1 MIQNSALLAGGVCM
15 CQEAFG
21 AAGKKSTCCT
31 TPDLEPESLK
41 IEEKSIMVD
50 LTKAPSLSEVGHA
63 AFIIDKERSID
74 IIVVRAEKEKYY
86 ALSRLCTHGRQVLSY
101 NCHRGVLQCNS
112 FNHSIFALDGQVVK
126 GPAPV
131 PLKTYAVT
139 IEQKKLKIL
148 L

>member
-1 MIQNSALLAGGVCM
+1 M
-15 CQEAFG
+15 CQALSG
-21 AAGKKSTCCT
+21 AAGEKSTCCT
-31 TPDLEPESLK
+31 TPNLEPESLEIGEK
-41 IEEKSIMVD
+41 IITVD

-63 AFIIDKERSID
+63 AFIIDKEKSID
-74 IIVVRAEKEKYY
+74 IIVVRAEEEKYF

-101 NCHRGVLQCNS
+101 NRHRGVLQCNS

-131 PLKTYAVT
+131 PLKTYSVT
-139 IEQKKLKIL
+139 IEQEKLKIL